1 MDVEEGVDTAHVH
14 TRNKILLEER
24 KISKEILNKKIRK
37 SYRYSR
43 KKTRKLKN
51 LKVSSAATTPKR

>member
-1 MDVEEGVDTAHVH
+1 MDVEEGVDTVHVH

>member
-1 MDVEEGVDTAHVH
+1 MDVEEGVDTVHVH

-43 KKTRKLKN
+43 KKTRKF
-51 LKVSSAATTPKR
+51 LKVSSAVTTPKR